1 MQLAFS
7 PYSSPEPEGISDV
20 LLAKHRYELVLRK
33 SVPPLIIAAI
43 FFIWY
48 DNSLKQYQEVID
60 GIKSVCD
67 VHHVTNDD

>member
-33 SVPPLIIAAI
+33 SVPPLIIAAR
-43 FFIWY
+43 FFI
-48 DNSLKQYQEVID
+48 
-60 GIKSVCD
+60 
-67 VHHVTNDD
+67 